1 MAPRWCVAIM
11 RYIKSVIWGFLEGLF
26 PWAAVSVFVS
36 IVVKTSGIEINIEGH
51 EVVASSISSVLGL
64 LNAFLVTTNISIAGK
79 INEQVREL
87 QGACTECALLHRSI
101 FSQNTPQIIP
111 ASNMIINVLSAA
123 SNTTGDEQIT
133 RNIKETIGQLIPTS
147 NLVDIAPPTAVAV
160 VKSINNVSSQYG
172 KLVTLRAARTPPAIE
187 TLVYTLGVFNLI
199 MVTSSIHNVT
209 LDVSVLMS
217 IFVVSSSLGL
227 LGISNVVKDPL
238 DRSWL
243 SSSIVEDVSKTIKEI
258 NDIMIGQQSFS
269 ASTKRLSA
277 HWSLNFPYY
286 SVPQN
291 GFSTGV
297 CLQSHK

>member
-1 MAPRWCVAIM
+1 MAPRWCVATM
-11 RYIKSVIWGFLEGLF
+11 RYIKSVIWGLLEGLF
-26 PWAAVSVFVS
+26 PWAAVGVFVS

-87 QGACTECALLHRSI
+87 QGACTECALLHMTI
-101 FSQNTPQIIP
+101 FPKNDIKNRT
-111 ASNMIINVLSAA
+111 ASSMIIKVLSAA
-123 SNTTGDEQIT
+123 SNTAGDDDIT
-133 RNIKETIGQLIPTS
+133 QKIKDTMTQLIPTS
-147 NLVDIAPPTAVAV
+147 QLVDIAPPTAVAV
-160 VKSINNVSSQYG
+160 VKSVNNVSSQYG

-199 MVTSSIHNVT
+199 MVTSSISNVA

-269 ASTKRLSA
+269 QSTKRLGA
-277 HWSLNFPYY
+277 HWSLNFP
-286 SVPQN
+286 
-291 GFSTGV
+291 
-297 CLQSHK
+297 H

>member
-1 MAPRWCVAIM
+1 M
-11 RYIKSVIWGFLEGLF
+11 EGLF
-26 PWAAVSVFVS
+26 PWAAVGVFVS
-36 IVVKTSGIEINIEGH
+36 IAVKTSGIEINIEGH

-87 QGACTECALLHRSI
+87 QGACTECALLHMSI
-101 FSQNTPQIIP
+101 FSQNTSQSET
-111 ASNMIINVLSAA
+111 ASRMIIDVLSAA
-123 SNTTGDEQIT
+123 SNTAGDEDMTT
-133 RNIKETIGQLIPTS
+133 RIKETIHQLIPTS
-147 NLVDIAPPTAVAV
+147 QLSKIAAPTAVAV
-160 VKSINNVSSQYG
+160 VKSVNNVSSQYG

-199 MVTSSIHNVT
+199 MVTSSISNVT

-243 SSSIVEDVSKTIKEI
+243 SSSIVEDVSKTKEEI
-258 NDIMIGQQSFS
+258 NAIMMGQQSFS
-269 ASTKRLSA
+269 VSAKMLSA
-277 HWSLNFPYY
+277 HWSLNFP
-286 SVPQN
+286 
-291 GFSTGV
+291 
-297 CLQSHK
+297 H